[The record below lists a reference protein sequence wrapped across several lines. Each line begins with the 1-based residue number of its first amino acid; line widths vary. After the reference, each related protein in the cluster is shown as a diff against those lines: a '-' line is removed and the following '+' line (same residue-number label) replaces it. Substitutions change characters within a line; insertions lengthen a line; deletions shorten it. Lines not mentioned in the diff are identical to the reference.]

1 MAVSVRDVA
10 GGIAD
15 SVYVYE
21 MPGEDDWEDDFY
33 YEDWDDVWDD
43 SSEWADTDTTDDSD
57 YLYYDSYWDS
67 YYNYEYGEYKEWDSY
82 YGDYEVWGWLS
93 LSKAQ
98 KTAKDNSHVI
108 AGVSFGVIGLASALA
123 LLSVCN
129 KKKISENEQALLQ

>member
-67 YYNYEYGEYKEWDSY
+67 YY
-82 YGDYEVWGWLS
+82 GDYEVWEWLS